1 MIKKILIANRG
12 EIALRIIRTCKK
24 MGIKT
29 VALCPQK
36 GEESDFIE
44 TALADEFYYLEK
56 EGISGYLDIKRILE
70 IAKKSQVDAIH
81 PGYGFLA
88 ENWLFAKLCRR
99 KGIKFIGPNHGI
111 LKRLEDKIE
120 AKKIAKKVKI
130 PVLPFSQ
137 KSINSLKDLKKWVL
151 EIRPPFVLK
160 ARKGGGGI
168 GIRAINGQISI
179 GEVFTTALGIRR
191 QMSMAF
197 SNTEFFLEKYLSPA
211 KHIEVQIVSD
221 TRNFVHLGE
230 RECSIQRRFQKL
242 LEESPSIFLDK
253 ETREK
258 IFNYALRFA
267 RALRYEGVGTI
278 EFLVSPKKDIYFME
292 VNPRLQVEH
301 PITEARTGIDL
312 VEQQIRIAQGEPL
325 RFRQEEIR
333 ISGHAIEA
341 RILAEDPVKGFVP
354 SSGQITEY
362 SPPTGSGISL
372 HTFLHKGQKIYPYC
386 DSLLAKLVSFG
397 QNRGEAISRLK
408 RALREF
414 SIKGVPTTIPF
425 FNALLEDKRF
435 LTGNYFTDFIE
446 KSSILKDISA
456 FQEKKEIVPERV
468 PSEEEVA
475 KIVYQFFRRFE
486 RKETRT
492 RGISSWKMAE
502 RTNFFQEDEI

>member
-12 EIALRIIRTCKK
+12 EIALRVIKTCKK
-24 MGIKT
+24 MGVKT
-29 VALCPQK
+29 VALCPRK
-36 GEESDFIE
+36 GEEMNFIE

-56 EGISGYLDIKRILE
+56 EGISGYLDIKKILE
-70 IAKKSQVDAIH
+70 IAKKSQADAVH
-81 PGYGFLA
+81 PGYGLLA

-99 KGIKFIGPNHGI
+99 RGLKFIGPHHGI

-120 AKKIAKKVKI
+120 AKKIAKKLKI

-137 KSINSLKDLKKWVL
+137 KSINSLKDLKKWIL
-151 EIRPPFVLK
+151 EIRPPFILK

-179 GEVFTTALGIRR
+179 GEVFTTALGIKR
-191 QMSMAF
+191 QMSTAF

-221 TRNFVHLGE
+221 GKNFVHLGE

-258 IFNYALRFA
+258 IFNYALRLA
-267 RALRYEGVGTI
+267 RALRYESVGTV
-278 EFLVSPKKDIYFME
+278 EFLVSPGKDVYFME
-292 VNPRLQVEH
+292 INPRLQVEH

-312 VEQQIRIAQGEPL
+312 VEQQIRIAQREFL
-325 RFRQEEIR
+325 RFRQEEVR
-333 ISGHAIEA
+333 VSGYALEA
-341 RILAEDPVKGFVP
+341 RILAEDPAEGFIP

-372 HTFLHKGQKIYPYC
+372 HTFLHKGQKIYPYF

-397 QNRGEAISRLK
+397 QSREEAISRLK
-408 RALREF
+408 RALEEF
-414 SIKGVPTTIPF
+414 CIRGVPTTIPF
-425 FNALLEDKRF
+425 FKALLESDRF
-435 LTGNYFTDFIE
+435 LDGNYFTDFIE
-446 KSSILKDISA
+446 KSGILKDISA
-456 FQEKKEIVPERV
+456 AREKKKIAPRETL
-468 PSEEEVA
+468 SEEEVA
-475 KIVYQFFRRFE
+475 KIVYQFFKRFGK
-486 RKETRT
+486 KEAKTK
-492 RGISSWKMAE
+492 GISSWQMAE
-502 RTNFFQEDEI
+502 RTNFLQEDEV